1 MSDSTG
7 PAFSFL
13 QKVTWSDI
21 HTGMFKMHNQQG
33 PAVSYRAL
41 CSMLCGNLGGRG
53 VWGRMDTCKCMAESL
68 CCPPKTITTLLISYV
83 LCLVVQSCLT
93 LCNPMDYN
101 SPDFSIHGILQTRIL
116 EWVTMTS
123 SRASSQPKGLNP
135 GLLHCR
141 QILYPSTK

>member
-13 QKVTWSDI
+13 QKVTWFDI
-21 HTGMFKMHNQQG
+21 HTGMFKMDNQQG
-33 PAVSYRAL
+33 SYRAL
-41 CSMLCGNLGGRG
+41 CSTLCGNLGGRG

-68 CCPPKTITTLLISYV
+68 CCPPKTITTLLIGYV

-93 LCNPMDYN
+93 LCNPMDCN
-101 SPDFSIHGILQTRIL
+101 SPGFSIHGILQTRIL

-123 SRASSQPKGLNP
+123 SRASSQAKGLNA